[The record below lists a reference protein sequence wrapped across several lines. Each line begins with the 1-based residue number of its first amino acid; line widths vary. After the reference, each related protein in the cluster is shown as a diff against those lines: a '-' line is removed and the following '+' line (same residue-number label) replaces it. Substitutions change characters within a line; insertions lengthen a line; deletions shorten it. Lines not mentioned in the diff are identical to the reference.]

1 MQWSSLKPLPVAM
14 DRQYTGSYHCDMD
27 DAHQDDSHF
36 SDMGDASE
44 EPSSLLNTAY
54 GRFNERSNTSLAF
67 ASPVLV
73 NTAYGRGTVVGTRES
88 DDTYKVSI
96 DSWKGGDGSRRG
108 GSFAPVAF
116 LSASQL
122 EPVMM
127 GVEQTNHFGQKDA
140 PSTPPTCSCTLRA
153 RANAAGCAVACAVG
167 CGGARVCAD
176 VHIDKP
182 FRITKS
188 ARVSMPPRVPPPRA
202 TVFHGGCPLPAP
214 R

>member
-1 MQWSSLKPLPVAM
+1 MQWSSLKPIPAAM
-14 DRQYTGSYHCDMD
+14 DRQYSGSYHCDMD

-36 SDMGDASE
+36 SDMGDAGE

-67 ASPVLV
+67 AAPVLV

-122 EPVMM
+122 EPVMASS
-127 GVEQTNHFGQKDA
+127 VSL
-140 PSTPPTCSCTLRA
+140 PSTSRVITLPVKVLKNIKGKLGTCRLVTL
-153 RANAAGCAVACAVG
+153 
-167 CGGARVCAD
+167 
-176 VHIDKP
+176 
-182 FRITKS
+182 S
-188 ARVSMPPRVPPPRA
+188 SYS
-202 TVFHGGCPLPAP
+202 
-214 R
+214 